1 MVDRNECKKI
11 ELDMGISMDH
21 YAKPFYNFCQSCL
34 NVNPDFR
41 VKHIGTEHR
50 LVVQC
55 LADKELVKN
64 AKESNKYNN
73 VQVSLSRDYQTSF
86 GCPESTILY

>member
-1 MVDRNECKKI
+1 MNVKKLNWTWEFLWTI
-11 ELDMGISMDH
+11 MQNLFII
-21 YAKPFYNFCQSCL
+21 FCQSCL
-34 NVNPDFR
+34 NVNPDSR

-86 GCPESTILY
+86 GCPESTILN